1 MELEWVFFS
10 VTPTAVS
17 ASRMALLFTSSSL
30 ARSLIRTLL
39 IRPFLYSALRLSLHC
54 NLTEPSVLHR
64 TPLKMFARRITIQL
78 FRERRRLSAPAR
90 VFRLQRLLHPPPQE
104 PRPVRL
110 PQRLH

>member
-17 ASRMALLFTSSSL
+17 ASRMALLFTYSSL

-54 NLTEPSVLHR
+54 NLTEPSVLHSHALENVR
-64 TPLKMFARRITIQL
+64 ASHNYSVVAGAEPSFGSCSCFSSDAA
-78 FRERRRLSAPAR
+78 SASTASG
-90 VFRLQRLLHPPPQE
+90 
-104 PRPVRL
+104 
-110 PQRLH
+110 